1 MCVLRSILPVLLAA
15 SATLPATAC
24 DEREE
29 LPPPDQ
35 TYTVRGRLEKLPKRE
50 RDDMLIHHEAID
62 GFVDGEGKKVGMK
75 AMVMPFTPAEDLSLD
90 GVQAGEAVRFT
101 FEVRW
106 GGDPML
112 RVTDLEALPPDT
124 DLEFD

>member
-1 MCVLRSILPVLLAA
+1 MLLTACAALLA
-15 SATLPATAC
+15 TGC
-24 DEREE
+24 DEQKE

-35 TYTVRGRLEKLPKRE
+35 SYTVRGRIEQLPKRKG
-50 RDDMLIHHEAID
+50 DDMLIHHEAID

-75 AMVMPFTPAEDLSLD
+75 AMVMPFTPADDLSVD
-90 GVQAGEAVRFT
+90 QAEAGDEVRFT

-112 RVTDLEALPPDT
+112 RVTDLDELPSGT
-124 DLEFD
+124 DLDFD